1 MKGLYIYGI
10 VPTFYTTEQFR
21 DLDKLNVVN
30 IPYGKISAIAAEDTI
45 VDFRD
50 LGKEPLAR
58 LLVAHQQKIE
68 AIMNMGFNTIIPM
81 RMGTFASD
89 DSQLKNIL
97 KKGYDM
103 ILEIFEKISGFVEVD
118 LVATWADFSNMI
130 GEIAV
135 DPQVVALKAE
145 IQKRDNITQT
155 DQMEIGYLV
164 KKLIDKRKEEVADKI
179 YTALEPFCINVRK
192 HEVLNDEM
200 VSNLAFLLNQEQQ
213 RLLEKALD
221 ELDEELNGKLNFKLV
236 GPLPCYSFYT
246 LEVDL
251 LRFDDLVAAKEEL
264 EPGDSISEKSI
275 RKAYL
280 KKVKI
285 YHPDHNANDKDGSR
299 FNHVKQAYHTLLNYV
314 KSQNPE
320 SNDDPVEISNAKLAQ
335 DSFII
340 KIKNDHV

>member
-21 DLDKLNVVN
+21 DLDMLNVVN
-30 IPYGKISAIAAEDTI
+30 IPYGKIAAIAAEDTI

-50 LGKEPLAR
+50 MGKEPLAR

-89 DSQLKNIL
+89 ESQLKNIL
-97 KKGYDM
+97 EKGYDM
-103 ILEIFEKISGFVEVD
+103 TLEIFEKISGYVEVD
-118 LVATWADFSNMI
+118 MVATWADFASLI

-135 DPQVVALKAE
+135 DPQVIALKAE
-145 IQKRDNITQT
+145 IQKSDDITQA

-164 KKLIDKRKEEVADKI
+164 KKLIDKRKEEVADKV
-179 YTALEPFCINVRK
+179 YAALEPFCLNVRK

-200 VSNLAFLLNQEQQ
+200 VSTLAFMVNQQQ
-213 RLLEKALD
+213 QTLLENALD

-236 GPLPCYSFYT
+236 GPLPCYSFCT
-246 LEVDL
+246 LEVDM

-264 EPGDSISEKSI
+264 EPGDAISENSI
-275 RKAYL
+275 RQAYL
-280 KKVKI
+280 KKAKI
-285 YHPDHNANDKDGSR
+285 YHPDQNANDKDGSR

-320 SNDDPVEISNAKLAQ
+320 SSDELVEISGTKLAE